1 MPRRLTCR
9 APYLDSSRTEPLD
22 TMDQVGR
29 NPAGLDAPRPHSR
42 PRRRPRSVA
51 TVWLGGIA
59 LRCKCVSPFVD
70 IVREDLDVSDW
81 PPSPDKPDGP
91 PKPVAEVR
99 VLPGDTSARG
109 ATAGTANHCRGARNG
124 AAAGTLGLQSDTMG
138 EMSVMTAP
146 SPRTLRRQCTA
157 VGGLVLVVL
166 GIASPAWAHVTVHPP
181 TMPAG
186 SKDVELTFRVPNERQ
201 NADTVMVQVFF
212 PTNLP
217 LLTVDVL
224 PVPGWSAT
232 VHTQT
237 LATPVKTD
245 DGLVSQIV
253 TDVAWRSMSGGIA
266 PGQYEDFSVAAG
278 SVPHKPAQLVFKA
291 LQTYSSGEIVRWIEV
306 PVAGQPEPD
315 TPAPVVTLTPPA
327 SPTSANRSAVSPI
340 SSDTNGSNATEA
352 LAIGA
357 LVLSG
362 LSIAGVTWLMVRVR
376 RHT

>member
-1 MPRRLTCR
+1 
-9 APYLDSSRTEPLD
+9 
-22 TMDQVGR
+22 
-29 NPAGLDAPRPHSR
+29 
-42 PRRRPRSVA
+42 
-51 TVWLGGIA
+51 
-59 LRCKCVSPFVD
+59 
-70 IVREDLDVSDW
+70 
-81 PPSPDKPDGP
+81 
-91 PKPVAEVR
+91 
-99 VLPGDTSARG
+99 
-109 ATAGTANHCRGARNG
+109 
-124 AAAGTLGLQSDTMG
+124 MG
-138 EMSVMTAP
+138 EMGAMTATP
-146 SPRTLRRQCTA
+146 GPKTLGCRCTA

-166 GIASPAWAHVTVHPP
+166 GFASPAWAHVTVHPP

-217 LLTVDVL
+217 LLAVDVL

-253 TDVAWRSMSGGIA
+253 TDVAWRSTSGGIA

-278 SVPHKPAQLVFKA
+278 SVPDKPARLLFKA
-291 LQTYSSGEIVRWIEV
+291 LQTYSSGEIVRWIQV

-327 SPTSANRSAVSPI
+327 SPTSATRSAVSRA
-340 SSDTNGSNATEA
+340 SSDTNGSSATED

-362 LSIAGVTWLMVRVR
+362 LSIAGVTWLMMRGR
-376 RHT
+376 RRT

>member
-1 MPRRLTCR
+1 
-9 APYLDSSRTEPLD
+9 
-22 TMDQVGR
+22 
-29 NPAGLDAPRPHSR
+29 
-42 PRRRPRSVA
+42 
-51 TVWLGGIA
+51 
-59 LRCKCVSPFVD
+59 
-70 IVREDLDVSDW
+70 
-81 PPSPDKPDGP
+81 
-91 PKPVAEVR
+91 
-99 VLPGDTSARG
+99 
-109 ATAGTANHCRGARNG
+109 
-124 AAAGTLGLQSDTMG
+124 
-138 EMSVMTAP
+138 MSVMTAGP
-146 SPRTLRRQCTA
+146 GPKSLRRRCTA
-157 VGGLVLVVL
+157 VGGFVLVVL

-201 NADTVMVQVFF
+201 NANTVMVQVFF

-224 PVPGWSAT
+224 PEPGWSAT
-232 VHTQT
+232 VHTKT

-253 TDVAWRSMSGGIA
+253 TDVTWKSTSGGIA
-266 PGQYEDFSVAAG
+266 PGQYEDFFVAAG
-278 SVPHKPAQLVFKA
+278 SVPDKPAQLVFKA

-327 SPTSANRSAVSPI
+327 SPPSATPSAGSRI
-340 SSDTNGSNATEA
+340 SDADGSSATEG

-362 LSIAGVTWLMVRVR
+362 LSIAGVTWLMVRVSR
-376 RHT
+376 RT